1 MTGLDTNI
9 LVRYVTQDDP
19 DQSPAAGKFIEKNCS
34 AQSPGF
40 INHIVLCELIWVLKR
55 CYKAENN
62 QALQVIGQILRTVQ
76 LQVQEPQIV
85 WKALRLA
92 QKGRADFADYMIG
105 QINLAQECETTLTFD
120 KAAAETGATS
130 LLETS

>member
-19 DQSPAAGKFIEKNCS
+19 VQAPLATGFIEKNCS
-34 AQSPGF
+34 AESPGF

-55 CYKAENN
+55 CYKVNQD
-62 QALQVIGQILRTVQ
+62 QALQVIEQILRTAQ

-85 WKALRLA
+85 WKALKQA
-92 QKGRADFADYMIG
+92 QKDKADFADFLST
-105 QINLAQECETTLTFD
+105 QINLASGCEETVTFD
-120 KAAAETGATS
+120 RDASKINGAA
-130 LLETS
+130 LLD